1 MAVGDS
7 AFLGGS
13 MADGVVTVI
22 LGGGR
27 GSRLAPLTLERAK
40 PAVPLGG
47 KYRLIDIPVSN
58 AINSEFRKIF
68 VLTQFQSAS
77 LNRHVAQTFRFDAFT
92 RGFVQI
98 LAAEQTD
105 RGGSDWFQG
114 TADAVRKQWHHLF
127 RPGIEHLLILSG
139 DHLYRMDYRPMMAEH
154 LEKGADV
161 TVATI
166 PVTRAGCDG
175 FGVLSPD
182 ADGIIRAFRE
192 KPSANEDISAL
203 EVPAVL
209 RQRWGMGERNH
220 LASMGVY
227 IFRVDALLEAL
238 SDRQTDDFGRDILPS
253 MIRTHRVAAYL
264 FDGYWE
270 DIGTISAF
278 FDANLSLCSDQPNF
292 RFSHPT
298 APIYTRPR
306 FLPATRFTEA
316 RIKRSIVSDGCLVF
330 DADLDHCVI
339 GIRSRIKRGVHAR
352 HLVMM
357 GADFYEDDSRRE
369 DNQRRGIID
378 VGIGEDTVLE
388 RVILDKNARIGPGC
402 VLRGQPGRPDADGPG
417 WSVRDGIVIVH
428 KNAAIPAGTV
438 V

>member
-1 MAVGDS
+1 MAAPDR
-7 AFLGGS
+7 AFSGGAL
-13 MADGVVTVI
+13 ADRVVTVI

-77 LNRHVAQTFRFDAFT
+77 LNRHVAQTYRFDAFT

-105 RGGSDWFQG
+105 REGSDWFQG
-114 TADAVRKQWHHLF
+114 TADAVRKQWHHLY
-127 RPGIEHLLILSG
+127 RPGIEHVLILSG
-139 DHLYRMDYRPMMAEH
+139 DHLYRMDYRPMLARH
-154 LEKGADV
+154 LEKDADV

-182 ADGIIRAFRE
+182 EGGIIRGFRE
-192 KPSANEDISAL
+192 KPKADEDISAL
-203 EVPAVL
+203 EVPPVL
-209 RQRWGMGERNH
+209 RARWGMGERKH

-227 IFRVDALLEAL
+227 VFKVSALLDALQ
-238 SDRQTDDFGRDILPS
+238 SPKNDDFGRDILPS
-253 MIRTHRVAAYL
+253 MLSTHTVAAHL

-278 FDANLSLCSDQPNF
+278 FEANLALCSDNPPF
-292 RFSHPT
+292 RFWHPT
-298 APIYTRPR
+298 APTYTRPR
-306 FLPATRFTEA
+306 FLPATRFTDA
-316 RIKRSIVSDGCLVF
+316 RVSASIVSDGCLVF
-330 DADLDHCVI
+330 GAELDHCVI
-339 GIRSRIKRGVHAR
+339 GIRSRIKRGVKAR

-357 GADFYEDDSRRE
+357 GADFYEDDDLRQ
-369 DNQRRGIID
+369 DNARRGVID
-378 VGIGEDTVLE
+378 MGLGEGCVLE
-388 RVILDKNARIGPGC
+388 RVILDKNARIGPGV
-402 VLRGQPGRPDADGPG
+402 VLRGHPDRPDSDGPG

-428 KNAAIPAGTV
+428 KNAQIPAGTV

>member
-1 MAVGDS
+1 MAVPDR
-7 AFLGGS
+7 AFSSGML
-13 MADGVVTVI
+13 ADRVITVI

-68 VLTQFQSAS
+68 VITQFQSAS

-105 RGGSDWFQG
+105 REGSDWFQG
-114 TADAVRKQWHHLF
+114 TADAVRKEWHHLY
-127 RPGIEHLLILSG
+127 RSGVEHVLILSG
-139 DHLYRMDYRPMMAEH
+139 DHLYRMDYRPMLAWH
-154 LEKGADV
+154 LEKEADA

-175 FGVLSPD
+175 FGVLSSD
-182 ADGIIRAFRE
+182 AEGIIRGFRE
-192 KPSANEDISAL
+192 KPRADEDITAL
-203 EVPAVL
+203 EVPESL
-209 RQRWGMGERNH
+209 REQWGMGERKH

-227 IFRVDALLEAL
+227 VFRVEALLDAL
-238 SDRQTDDFGRDILPS
+238 SQPKNDDFGRDILPS
-253 MIRTHRVAAYL
+253 MLNTHRVAAYL

-278 FDANLSLCSDQPNF
+278 FDANLALCSDDPPF
-292 RFSHPT
+292 RFWHPT

-306 FLPATRFTEA
+306 FLPATRFTDA
-316 RIKRSIVSDGCLVF
+316 RVTASIVSDGCLVF
-330 DADLDHCVI
+330 GAELDHCVI
-339 GIRSRIKRGVHAR
+339 GVRSRIKRGVNAR
-352 HLVMM
+352 NLVMM
-357 GADFYEDDSRRE
+357 GADFYEDDERRAE
-369 DNQRRGIID
+369 NARRGIVD
-378 VGIGEDTVLE
+378 MGIGEGSVLE
-388 RVILDKNARIGPGC
+388 RVILDKNARVGPNC
-402 VLRGQPGRPDADGPG
+402 VLRGHPDRPDADGLG

-428 KNAAIPAGTV
+428 KNAQIPAGTV